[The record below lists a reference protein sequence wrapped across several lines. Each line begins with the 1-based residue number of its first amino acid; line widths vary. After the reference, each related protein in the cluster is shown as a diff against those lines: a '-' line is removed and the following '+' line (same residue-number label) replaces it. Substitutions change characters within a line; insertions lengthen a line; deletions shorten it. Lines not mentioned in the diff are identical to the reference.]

1 MRLLKFLKNRY
12 AITSLIFLAYLLF
25 FDQYNFRAQFQL
37 LSELNH
43 LKKEK
48 QFYKEELAKDSLTYY
63 TLFDNQDNLEKF
75 ARERFKMKKENE
87 DIFLIVREE
96 D

>member
-1 MRLLKFLKNRY
+1 MRLLKILKNRY
-12 AITSLIFLAYLLF
+12 ALATLIFLVYLLF
-25 FDQYNFRAQFQL
+25 VDQYNFRAQYKL

-43 LKKEK
+43 LKEEK
-48 QFYKEELAKDSLTYY
+48 RFYQDELHKDSLTYH
-63 TLFDNQDNLEKF
+63 TLFSNKENLEKF

-87 DIFLIVREE
+87 DIFLIIREE

>member
-1 MRLLKFLKNRY
+1 MRLLKILKNRY
-12 AITSLIFLAYLLF
+12 AITTLIFLVYLLI
-25 FDQYNFRAQFQL
+25 FDQYNFRAQYRL
-37 LSELNH
+37 LSELNQ
-43 LKKEK
+43 LKEER

-63 TLFDNQDNLEKF
+63 TLFDNQENLEKF

-87 DIFLIVREE
+87 DIFLIIKE